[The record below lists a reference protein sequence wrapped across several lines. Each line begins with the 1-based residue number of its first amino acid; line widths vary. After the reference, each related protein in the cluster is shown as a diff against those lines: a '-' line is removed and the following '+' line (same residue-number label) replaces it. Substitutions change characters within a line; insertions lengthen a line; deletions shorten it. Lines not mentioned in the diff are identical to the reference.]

1 MKKSSSLSDEP
12 LSKEEP
18 TEKDFI
24 RVFSRVFQMSEKPL
38 LSGSEYDDC
47 AAVRLDSFCRDLS
60 AESLTFS
67 TDTVRESS
75 DFPKS
80 MTPWQ
85 KGWMAAAVNLSDLAA
100 MGSKPVVFLFSAGLP
115 AGFTLTDAESLAQG
129 IQDAVSFF
137 GGEVVGGDTEFCEE
151 LTIAGTVVGISENK
165 YLTFRKNAV
174 PGDWLCVTGAPGSAG
189 VALSLLLND
198 METTAI
204 VADSF
209 IKNLTEPFPRIAE
222 GLLLSKSGA
231 VTSMIDTSDGLAFS
245 VHELSSLSGVGFEI
259 NEQDLLSAADP
270 KALEILEKRIRKQD
284 AKTQNNDNND
294 NNDNGQSEDA
304 QALLLQNA
312 LYTGGDYELLFTVS
326 PDKIK
331 EVEEIFRTYNESG
344 APDFKKLPSNG
355 KSGRYPCRFTIIGK
369 AIAEYEHVIFR
380 QFDSDEIRRPL
391 LKKGYDS
398 FKKYK

>member
-1 MKKSSSLSDEP
+1 MKKSSSLLDEP

-18 TEKDFI
+18 AEKDFI
-24 RVFSRVFQMSEKPL
+24 RVFSHVFQMSEKPL
-38 LSGSEYDDC
+38 LSGSEFDDC

-100 MGSKPVVFLFSAGLP
+100 MGSKPIAFLFSAGLP
-115 AGFTLTDAESLAQG
+115 AGFTLEDAESLAQG

-137 GGEVVGGDTEFCEE
+137 GGEVVGGDTEFCKE
-151 LTIAGTVVGISENK
+151 LTIAGTVVGLSETK
-165 YLTFRKNAV
+165 CLTFRKNAV
-174 PGDWLCVTGAPGSAG
+174 SGDLLCVTGAPGSAG

-198 METTAI
+198 IKTTAL
-204 VADSF
+204 VSDSF
-209 IKNLTEPFPRIAE
+209 LKNLTEPFPRIAE
-222 GLLLSKSGA
+222 GLLLSKGGA

-259 NEQDLLSAADP
+259 NERDLLNAADP
-270 KALEILEKRIRKQD
+270 KALEILEKRVLQEQG
-284 AKTQNNDNND
+284 AKTQNNDNK
-294 NNDNGQSEDA
+294 NDNGHLEDA
-304 QALLLQNA
+304 KTVLLQNA

-326 PDKIK
+326 PNKIK

-344 APDFKKLPSNG
+344 GPDFKKLPSDG

-369 AIAEYEHVIFR
+369 AIAESENVIFR
-380 QFDSDEIRRPL
+380 QSGSSEVRRPL

-398 FKKYK
+398 FKNYK